1 MPCRSIWL
9 CHQVALSDT
18 WMREFQT
25 LPGRFH
31 PEMFMS
37 TTGGFL
43 LTGIYVGMP
52 WVADTHDADDGGNVD
67 DGEEGEGGQ
76 EEGEGE
82 DDEEEGA
89 PERPGKKQKR

>member
-1 MPCRSIWL
+1 MCVCASHR
-9 CHQVALSDT
+9 QVALSDT

-52 WVADTHDADDGGNVD
+52 WVADEGGDGGEGDDGGEGHGED
-67 DGEEGEGGQ
+67 EDGEDGGDGDEGTVR
-76 EEGEGE
+76 
-82 DDEEEGA
+82 
-89 PERPGKKQKR
+89 PEKKRKR